1 MGFVLYLCMPLWKEH
16 LDLMHG
22 HAQAHLPCFEIELL
36 LLECRQQGSTSKR
49 FGQRGLDIMF

>member
-1 MGFVLYLCMPLWKEH
+1 MPLWKEH